1 MDNNVEGEINVDK
14 NQDIIL
20 RIRLK
25 VNRRKK
31 KIEKNNRRQIKKIRI
46 LI

>member
-1 MDNNVEGEINVDK
+1 MDNVEGEINVDK
-14 NQDIIL
+14 SQDIIL

-31 KIEKNNRRQIKKIRI
+31 KIDKTTEDKSKK
-46 LI
+46 